1 MRWQRYVIVCS
12 ELPMSKLEH
21 MNAFEGA
28 TPLESEEVLA
38 STPENF
44 LARKETADATLV
56 LGALKTQEAIRAA
69 ANASPER
76 EAETAELMN
85 RLQSVIQ
92 EAQETLKKLAGT
104 TALSTTLSGLA
115 SPERAGTEEAPGST
129 ITADMLANN
138 PQLTEDLLEGVI
150 TVGENSNKED
160 LLHHSLANEAKELLQ
175 ETKKEKKQG
184 KHKLALSVAEK
195 VLKVV
200 LDANTFGFGGA
211 AYEAI
216 KECTKAYID
225 HRKHAQPQPQS

>member
-1 MRWQRYVIVCS
+1 MRWQRSVIVCS
-12 ELPMSKLEH
+12 ELPMSNHEH
-21 MNAFEGA
+21 MRGFEGA
-28 TPLESEEVLA
+28 TELESEEVLA

-85 RLQSVIQ
+85 RLQTVIQ

-104 TALSTTLSGLA
+104 TALSTTLTRLVPQEGIQQDSSLTKEKLIEDPALA
-115 SPERAGTEEAPGST
+115 ES
-129 ITADMLANN
+129 
-138 PQLTEDLLEGVI
+138 LLEGVVTI
-150 TVGENSNKED
+150 SEHSDNQ
-160 LLHHSLANEAKELLQ
+160 SLATEARELLQ

-211 AYEAI
+211 AYETI

-225 HRKHAQPQPQS
+225 HRKHPQEQAAS

>member
-1 MRWQRYVIVCS
+1 
-12 ELPMSKLEH
+12 MSKLEH

-69 ANASPER
+69 VSASPER
-76 EAETAELMN
+76 EAETAELTN

-104 TALSTTLSGLA
+104 TALSTTLSGLTA
-115 SPERAGTEEAPGST
+115 RKRESAEEESDST
-129 ITADMLANN
+129 ITAVALADN

-150 TVGENSNKED
+150 TVGENSDKED
-160 LLHHSLANEAKELLQ
+160 LLHQSLANEARELLQ

-216 KECTKAYID
+216 KECTKAYLD
-225 HRKHAQPQPQS
+225 GRKPAQEQAAS